1 MLAHSHSH
9 EKCLNCFIVSVHLS
23 AYIKS
28 PATGW
33 IFVKFD
39 IGDLSNMANNI
50 KILLKSDKNIRHFEL
65 RPKYIYIVDS
75 STVYFVAQQ

>member
-9 EKCLNCFIVSVHLS
+9 EKCLNSFIMSIHLS

-28 PATGW
+28 AALGW

-39 IGDLSNMANNI
+39 IGDLCNVAENI
-50 KILLKSDKNIRHFEL
+50 KILLKLDKNIRHF
-65 RPKYIYIVDS
+65 K
-75 STVYFVAQQ
+75 

>member
-1 MLAHSHSH
+1 MD
-9 EKCLNCFIVSVHLS
+9 
-23 AYIKS
+23 
-28 PATGW
+28 
-33 IFVKFD
+33 FVKFD
-39 IGDLSNMANNI
+39 IGDLCNVADYI